1 MIMEHEFPILEYS
14 TQKDAVINPKNSGDP
29 FPRLCLVVFFQEVLD
44 SFVRE
49 YGGEIIGNYVSEMRR
64 FPAYRLTYRDTE
76 ICVVQAVVG
85 SGSIAMMTDWLDG
98 RGAEVVLCCGSCGVL
113 AEIPAGD
120 VIIPV
125 RALRDEGA
133 SYKYL
138 PPSRY
143 VELDGRPVEVFRQV
157 LKEKGI
163 PYVECTT
170 WSTDGFYRET
180 KEMVE
185 HRISQGCRAVEME
198 CSTMAAV
205 AKFRGRI
212 FGQLLYSGDILVGNE
227 EYDDRN
233 WFGNLSARER
243 IFWITLE
250 ALVRM

>member
-29 FPRLCLVVFFQEVLD
+29 FPRLCLVVFFQDVLD
-44 SFVRE
+44 SFVKE

-64 FPAYRLTYRDTE
+64 FPAYRLTYKETE

-85 SGSIAMMTDWLDG
+85 SGSIAMMTDWLYG

-143 VELDGRPVEVFRQV
+143 VELDKRPIEVFRQV

-180 KEMVE
+180 KDMVVALGGGVDGPAE
-185 HRISQGCRAVEME
+185 GGMYGCCTA
-198 CSTMAAV
+198 
-205 AKFRGRI
+205 G
-212 FGQLLYSGDILVGNE
+212 
-227 EYDDRN
+227 
-233 WFGNLSARER
+233 
-243 IFWITLE
+243 IFWWEMRSMTTGTGLGTYRQE
-250 ALVRM
+250 SGSFGSPWRPW

>member
-1 MIMEHEFPILEYS
+1 MPRWLVENDQTSHKKKVVTIMMALS
-14 TQKDAVINPKNSGDP
+14 D
-29 FPRLCLVVFFQEVLD
+29 QEMAMEQ
-44 SFVRE
+44 F
-49 YGGEIIGNYVSEMRR
+49 
-64 FPAYRLTYRDTE
+64 
-76 ICVVQAVVG
+76 G
-85 SGSIAMMTDWLDG
+85 SGSHITLFPVDMTNTDTKALSGAFFFLLFG
-98 RGAEVVLCCGSCGVL
+98 RRGVEVALCCGSCGVL

-143 VELDGRPVEVFRQV
+143 VELDKRPVEVFRQV
-157 LKEKGI
+157 LTEKGI

-180 KEMVE
+180 KDMVE
-185 HRISQGCRAVEME
+185 HRISQGCQAVEME

-205 AKFRGRI
+205 ARFRGKL

-250 ALVRM
+250 ALVRI